1 MASYCAPHGPD
12 LPHLAPTSAR
22 HPRQLI
28 ADTPHIDPDSGPY
41 YIPIKNVQSFSH
53 GDICPSL
60 KILLDLVIC
69 LTKFQEDMHSKPF
82 RERHL
87 LSADFLDELKR
98 QFITTQPRYILMEM
112 E

>member
-1 MASYCAPHGPD
+1 MPEP
-12 LPHLAPTSAR
+12 
-22 HPRQLI
+22 
-28 ADTPHIDPDSGPY
+28 
-41 YIPIKNVQSFSH
+41 
-53 GDICPSL
+53 

>member
-1 MASYCAPHGPD
+1 MPEP
-12 LPHLAPTSAR
+12 
-22 HPRQLI
+22 
-28 ADTPHIDPDSGPY
+28 
-41 YIPIKNVQSFSH
+41 
-53 GDICPSL
+53 

-112 E
+112 G